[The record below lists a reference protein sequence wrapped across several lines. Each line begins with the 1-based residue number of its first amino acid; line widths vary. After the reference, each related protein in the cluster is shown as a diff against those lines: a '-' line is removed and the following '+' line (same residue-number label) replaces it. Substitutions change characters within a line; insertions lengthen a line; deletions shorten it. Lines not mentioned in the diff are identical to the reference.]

1 MRRRY
6 ILAAVAVLL
15 IGLGTAWYFLSPAWT
30 LRAMV
35 SAAKSNDVE
44 TLSSYVDFPALR
56 KDLKADL
63 TARFDAEAARSND
76 PTAKIGIAI
85 ARSMMDGV
93 IGNFVSPGGIRATLA
108 AFDEAATPAGVKQA
122 AKPRIERLGFSR
134 FRLAREGNP
143 GSGFVFERRGL
154 GWKMVGV
161 DLAPE
166 PSHAPPAAAAR
177 PAA

>member
-15 IGLGTAWYFLSPAWT
+15 IGLGAAWYFLSPAWT
-30 LRAMV
+30 IRSMV
-35 SAAKSNDVE
+35 SAAKSNDVD
-44 TLSSYVDFPALR
+44 TLSSYVDFPALK

-63 TARFDAEAARSND
+63 TTRFDAEAAKPND

-93 IGNFVSPGGIRATLA
+93 INNFVSPGGLRATLA
-108 AFDEAATPAGVKQA
+108 AFDEADAPAG
-122 AKPRIERLGFSR
+122 AKKAGKPKIERLGFSR

-161 DLAPE
+161 DLAAE
-166 PSHAPPAAAAR
+166 PPRPTPPPPSR
-177 PAA
+177 